1 MRVARIGVVLVVG
14 IVAGL
19 LVSGCRSCVDSAPAP
34 TVAGPETP
42 AVLAPLDGHLLFTVT
57 GGALMDVEL
66 PAKAEKMIRLGEK
79 QPVHAVAGP
88 DGSGRIVIV
97 VDEAPGHALKV
108 LPLSGGPEKVVFA
121 RPGGTLW
128 DHATGASIALAREG
142 GNVALLEKTAGYQ
155 IAPEAYVEP
164 GCLEVWNLDRGT
176 GGPLGTDACLSVAD
190 RGLSFSTDGGTLA
203 YVAYDPRETTA
214 TLPNS
219 TGESVTAWATWKKLP
234 VVHLYEFANKR
245 DTAFAVGERPVL
257 AEDGASVL
265 LQDSHGSPVRIDR
278 ASKVVT
284 HLGLPGETGF
294 GVVAAVGDAILY
306 QGFATA
312 GAPRKTRPMSMGG
325 TEDLHTVKVTRAG
338 TNQFATI
345 AEGVGIWSS
354 VSFGRLKR

>member
-1 MRVARIGVVLVVG
+1 MRAARFLVVFGVGVLG
-14 IVAGL
+14 ISSG
-19 LVSGCRSCVDSAPAP
+19 GCRSCVEGAPAP

-42 AVLAPLDGHLLFTVT
+42 AVLAPLDGHLLFTIS

-66 PAKAEKMIRLGEK
+66 PAKTEKMIRPGEK

-88 DGSGRIVIV
+88 DASGRIVIV

-108 LPLSGGPEKVVFA
+108 LPLSGGPEKVVVA

-164 GCLEVWNLDRGT
+164 GCLEVWNLDRET
-176 GGPLGTDACLSVAD
+176 GGPLGADPCLSVAD

-203 YVAYDPRETTA
+203 YVAYDPRETAA
-214 TLPNS
+214 TLPNG
-219 TGESVTAWATWKKLP
+219 TGEAVTAWATWKKLP
-234 VVHLYEFANKR
+234 VIHLYEFASKR
-245 DTAFAVGERPVL
+245 DTAFAVGERPVV

-265 LQDSHGSPVRIDR
+265 FQDSHGALLRIDR
-278 ASKVVT
+278 ASKVLT
-284 HLGLPGETGF
+284 RLGLPGETGF
-294 GVVAAVGDAILY
+294 GVVAAVGDAVLY
-306 QGFATA
+306 HGFATA

-325 TEDLHTVKVTRAG
+325 TVDLHTVKVARAD
-338 TNQFATI
+338 TKQFATI
-345 AEGVGIWSS
+345 AEGVDIWSS